1 MDPQTLKQAS
11 DLAGKLMKNGAVSS
25 DAVAKMLQSSSDAT
39 ASASGGFS
47 GGAIFMQL
55 LSSLFMPSFTLTSV
69 VFLTLLSFLVARRA
83 MNKGRNFWIW
93 FLYTYTAAYLAIV
106 HVCFLSE
113 DENGELHREG
123 LCKCPFCGM
132 HVSPEAKSC
141 PICRRSLETEIL
153 AVPRAPSEMKPIAI
167 IVVSVLFIIIS
178 KFFELRLGSL
188 L

>member
-1 MDPQTLKQAS
+1 MDPQTLKQAA
-11 DLAGKLMKNGAVSS
+11 DLAGKLMKSGAVSS
-25 DAVAKMLQSSSDAT
+25 DAVAKMLQNSSDVVSGSSSGSFA
-39 ASASGGFS
+39 GGF
-47 GGAIFMQL
+47 FMQL
-55 LSSLFMPSFTLTSV
+55 LSSLFMPSFTLTSIA
-69 VFLTLLSFLVARRA
+69 FLALLSFLIARRA
-83 MNKGRNFWIW
+83 SNRGRSFWVW

-106 HVCFLSE
+106 HVCFLRE

-132 HVSPEAKSC
+132 HVSPEARTC